1 MIDLSLIRGT
11 LTQHVES
18 LISRMDKMD
27 FADIK
32 ISLMEILMDAE
43 DTVASVQTRQKWIDR
58 IERIRSKFE
67 LMKMITNLYLAG
79 CNLKSLK

>member
-11 LTQHVES
+11 LTQKVES
-18 LISRMDKMD
+18 IISRMDKMD

-32 ISLMEILMDAE
+32 ISLMEILMDVE

-67 LMKMITNLYLAG
+67 LMKMVTNLYLAG